1 MSQYQKL
8 ITRPISNLSDEQLV
22 RRIKKNNCNDSLLE
36 LIKRTEKL
44 FFDIYHKYYS
54 YLQSAN
60 LDVKDIA
67 DEKDTFIF
75 ECVKSFKGSK
85 KCKFST
91 YLAHQTRYMCLNLL
105 NRNKTHSTLIENR
118 YLNHFLD
125 QNTDNSKPKLLNLYP
140 LVQNTL
146 DNLQDKR
153 IKTIFNLRYFNFTGR
168 KLLWETIAKRLKT
181 SKQTCI
187 NLHNKGKKILAE
199 KLENYDLG

>member
-1 MSQYQKL
+1 MTYIKL
-8 ITRPISNLSDEQLV
+8 KNRPIGSLSDEQLI
-22 RRIKKNNCNDSLLE
+22 RRIKRKNCNDSLLE

-44 FFDIYHKYYS
+44 FFDVYHKYS
-54 YLQSAN
+54 PSLQDAN
-60 LDVKDIA
+60 LDAGDIA

-75 ECVKSFKGSK
+75 QCVKSFNGKK

-105 NRNKTHSTLIENR
+105 NRNKTHSTLIENK

-125 QNTDNSKPKLLNLYP
+125 QNADNSKPKLLNLYP
-140 LVQNTL
+140 LVQTTL
-146 DNLQDKR
+146 DKLPDKR
-153 IKTIFNLRYFNFTGR
+153 IKTIFNMRYFNFTGR
-168 KLLWETIAKRLKT
+168 KLLWETIAKKLNT

-187 NLHNKGKKILAE
+187 NLHNKGKRILAE